1 MSNSEDLKK
10 IRKYCNHHMYTDVD
24 PYEVVRVISDKCV
37 EVRKMDT
44 KLIQAPKDFHPGG
57 FVGHYSDNHA
67 QEYEYIINP
76 DNPVT
81 RVRWSERNR
90 QWQKGKHTRFHMAD
104 KPWKFYDYNF

>member
-1 MSNSEDLKK
+1 
-10 IRKYCNHHMYTDVD
+10 
-24 PYEVVRVISDKCV
+24 
-37 EVRKMDT
+37 MDT